1 MSQSVHSR
9 RRLPPAAQAGP
20 SSLPPPAIAAAPAA
34 ASPPAED
41 DSLPIL
47 QLEDVFGLELATD
60 PQISPDGS
68 RVVYVRNSMD
78 ILVDRQRSRLW
89 IVGADGSDH
98 RALTSGESGG
108 DERSPRW
115 SPDGNRI
122 AYVSSGTLPDDR
134 SAQIHVR
141 WMDSGQTARLTQLPR
156 PPANLSWSP
165 DGRLLAFSMLVPEPS
180 APYVQLPAKPE
191 NADWAPAARVIR
203 KMIYRADGVGYLE
216 DGYSQIFVVPAEGGS
231 PRQLTTGPFHHR
243 SRLSWTP
250 EGAHIVFSANRRRRR
265 TEGTR
270 GQRDPPG
277 GARRR
282 RNPHPDLAA
291 RSGREP
297 GGLAGWRADCLSGL
311 RRPLPGVPG
320 HQALRDEPRRLVAD
334 RGDRFARPGRRPAAV
349 ERGQR
354 RPLLPVRRR
363 GGHQGGVRAS
373 RRRGRGAVFR
383 PGRHLP
389 RPSLR
394 GRFLLGGRKRVV
406 RLHVG
411 NDRAPRRRLDRA
423 GRRAGH
429 RAQRG
434 PARAPGDRRD
444 EGDLARVLVR
454 RTSDPGL
461 GGDAARIRSLPE
473 VPADPRDP
481 RRPVH
486 QLRVPVHRRG
496 AAVRRRG
503 LRRALREPARQHL
516 LWRGV
521 REPDPP
527 RLSQPGLRRPDE
539 RGGRGDRRGLRGR
552 EQPLRHRRQR
562 RRGADELDR
571 GAHRPV
577 RRRGGRQAGHQLVQL
592 RADRGRLRVLLPL
605 LVPRVPVGPP
615 RALPRAFAAPPRG
628 ERDHPDDAAHRR
640 GGLPHPDVRVGAVL
654 PGAPVARDRL
664 GAGPHSRV
672 PPTASPPGRAT

>member
-1 MSQSVHSR
+1 MVAGRQPDRLRVLRDAAR
-9 RRLPPAAQAGP
+9 RPL
-20 SSLPPPAIAAAPAA
+20 
-34 ASPPAED
+34 
-41 DSLPIL
+41 
-47 QLEDVFGLELATD
+47 
-60 PQISPDGS
+60 
-68 RVVYVRNSMD
+68 
-78 ILVDRQRSRLW
+78 
-89 IVGADGSDH
+89 GAD
-98 RALTSGESGG
+98 
-108 DERSPRW
+108 
-115 SPDGNRI
+115 
-122 AYVSSGTLPDDR
+122 
-134 SAQIHVR
+134 
-141 WMDSGQTARLTQLPR
+141 PR
-156 PPANLSWSP
+156 PL
-165 DGRLLAFSMLVPEPS
+165 DG
-180 APYVQLPAKPE
+180 Q
-191 NADWAPAARVIR
+191 
-203 KMIYRADGVGYLE
+203 RADGAA
-216 DGYSQIFVVPAEGGS
+216 DPASPSAGEPQLVSRRASPGVLHAGS
-231 PRQLTTGPFHHR
+231 RTVSAVRPAPRQAGERRLGPGREGHPQDDLPRRRGGVSRGRLQPDLRGAGRGRLAATAHHR
-243 SRLSWTP
+243 SFPPP
-250 EGAHIVFSANRRRRR
+250 EPALLDSRRGAHRVLGEPATRR

-282 RNPHPDLAA
+282 RDPHPDLPA
-291 RSGREP
+291 RPGREP

-320 HQALRDEPRRLVAD
+320 HQALRHEPRRLVAD
-334 RGDRFARPGRRPAAV
+334 GGDRFARPGRRPPAV
-349 ERGQR
+349 ERGER
-354 RPLLPVRRR
+354 RALLPVRRR
-363 GGHQGGVRAS
+363 GGHQGGVRAP
-373 RRRGRGAVFR
+373 RRRGRRAVFR

-394 GRFLLGGRKRVV
+394 GRFLFGRRKRVV

-615 RALPRAFAAPPRG
+615 RALPRAF
-628 ERDHPDDAAHRR
+628 RR
-640 GGLPHPDVRVGAVL
+640 STTWG
-654 PGAPVARDRL
+654 
-664 GAGPHSRV
+664 
-672 PPTASPPGRAT
+672 T